1 MDTSAKGNEIWNTAL
16 GEIETKV
23 NKPIFQTWFKYP
35 KTKGKDFSDNV
46 LIVETE
52 NGFVSNYLES
62 RMYSVISDVLQNQIK
77 KEIEI
82 KFVVNGSEKNVLP
95 KNTNEIVSFKKS
107 EGIKINSDYTF
118 ENFVLGPS
126 NELAHAASLSVSDK
140 PGKAYNPLMIYSEV
154 GLGKTHLL
162 HAIANKLNN
171 KNLNFYY
178 LTCEDFTNEY
188 IKSIRTNST
197 EKFREKYRN
206 IDALLLDDIQF
217 LMGKEQTQ
225 EGFFHT
231 FNALHLSG
239 RQIVITSDRPISGL
253 KLLEDRITSRL
264 SGGLVADIQFP
275 DFETRL
281 DILKK
286 KSLIK
291 KINLSEEIL
300 SYIANKVYHN
310 VREMEGAL
318 NKVLALFELT
328 GKKPDLEVAE
338 ELLDAPEVSEIF
350 SDPDE
355 IIQQVANYYQI
366 KLEDI
371 KGKSR
376 EQKFAIPR
384 QVAMFILREDSKINL
399 NSIGK
404 LFGGRDHSTVLHA
417 IRRIQT
423 DAATNQN
430 LRRDLLSLR
439 SSIINKGE

>member
-1 MDTSAKGNEIWNTAL
+1 MDSVTNGNDIWKTAL
-16 GEIETKV
+16 GDIETKV
-23 NKPIFQTWFKYP
+23 TKPIFETWFKYP
-35 KTKGKDFSDNV
+35 KTKAKDFSDNV
-46 LIVETE
+46 LTIEALD
-52 NGFVSNYLES
+52 GFVSDYLEK
-62 RMYSVISDVLQNQIK
+62 RMFTVISDAVQKQTKEGVGIK
-77 KEIEI
+77 I
-82 KFVVNGSEKNVLP
+82 VVNGSNSIPDVNSDAQSIKP
-95 KNTNEIVSFKKS
+95 IKTA
-107 EGIKINSDYTF
+107 GIKINLHYTF

-126 NELAHAASLSVSDK
+126 NELAHAASLSVSDA
-140 PGKAYNPLMIYSEV
+140 PGKTYNPLMIYSEV

-162 HAIANKLNN
+162 HSIANKLNQN
-171 KNLNFYY
+171 KLNFYY

-197 EKFREKYRN
+197 EKFREKYRS

-239 RQIVITSDRPISGL
+239 KQIVITSDRPISGL

-264 SGGLVADIQFP
+264 SGGLVVDIQFP

-281 DILKK
+281 DILKQ
-286 KSLIK
+286 KSKIK
-291 KINLSEEIL
+291 NIKLDDQIL
-300 SYIANKVYHN
+300 SFIANRVYHN
-310 VREMEGAL
+310 VREMEGSL
-318 NKVLALFELT
+318 NKVLALSELT
-328 GKKPDLEVAE
+328 GKTLDLEATE
-338 ELLDAPEVSEIF
+338 ELLGAPEDSGVF

-355 IIQQVANYYQI
+355 IIQKVASYYQI
-366 KLEDI
+366 TIEDL

-376 EQKFAIPR
+376 EQRYAIPR

-399 NSIGK
+399 SSIGK

-439 SSIINKGE
+439 SSIINRKD